1 MGLEEKVILR
11 AVVLGAWIALSLSTA
26 DEVPGDA
33 NQPSAAFVFG
43 DEWHLVNEEEHPWC
57 GFGRM
62 EDAEVGYVVA
72 IGDDDAI

>member
-1 MGLEEKVILR
+1 MILR
-11 AVVLGAWIALSLSTA
+11 AVVLGACIALSLTGA

-33 NQPSAAFVFG
+33 SQPSAAFVFG

-62 EDAEVGYVVA
+62 DDAEIRYLA
-72 IGDDDAI
+72 TIGDDDAIYE